1 MKQFKTIYKYI
12 TLIFMLIPVLH
23 LSKYVRPA
31 WDDFSYG
38 LYTINA
44 VRNGEGIIAILKGA
58 WNGAVHMY
66 KTWQGTY
73 SSCFIMSLQPG
84 IYNEKIYGLTTWI
97 LVGTIFLSF
106 LCFFRAV
113 KKHLF
118 CNKDIEECYWA
129 LLSTVVIAL
138 GMPCAS
144 QGLYWYV
151 GAMHYIP
158 WTMTTII
165 NMAIIL
171 KIYYS
176 DDSKKKVALL
186 VSSCM
191 ISFVTSGGNQCTAF
205 ANILLLSLVSLLFVV
220 KKKEIYVVSSLLSAL
235 IGFVVMWIAPG
246 NSVRQSEYTQTGI
259 KDTLSAG
266 VKYAIEYT
274 IEWSNL
280 VLLAVIV
287 LFLPLIIKSA
297 KKIKDSTLCRNPL
310 IVFLASAMVFC
321 GMICVPYYGLGWMGP
336 DRLINTIWI
345 YFTIA
350 VMFDLCCI
358 VGYLERKYDIL
369 SFVYKIWKNE
379 KDSVKCLIYTVCAF
393 VIFLI
398 SSANTSQLSTSSEA
412 LKELLSREA
421 QVYAKEWD
429 ERLEI
434 YHDDGVK
441 DVIVEPLSFYPE
453 LIGTESIFDDSN
465 YWSNVAVA
473 NYYAKDSIKMK

>member
-1 MKQFKTIYKYI
+1 MKQFKTIYKY
-12 TLIFMLIPVLH
+12 LLLFSMLVPVLY
-23 LSKYVRPA
+23 LSKYMRPA

-38 LYTINA
+38 LYTVNA
-44 VRNGEGIIAILKGA
+44 VQNREGIFLILKSAWAGA
-58 WNGAVHMY
+58 LDTY

-73 SSCFIMSLQPG
+73 SSCFIMALQPG
-84 IYNEKIYGLTTWI
+84 IYNEKVYGLTTLI
-97 LVGTIFLSF
+97 LVGIIFGGF
-106 LCFFRAV
+106 FIFFRTV

-118 CNKDIEECYWA
+118 CDKDIEACYWA
-129 LLSTVVIAL
+129 LLSTVVIVL
-138 GMPCAS
+138 GMPFAS

-171 KIYYS
+171 KIYYG
-176 DDSKKKVALL
+176 DDLKQKIGLL
-186 VSSCM
+186 VASCV
-191 ISFVTSGGNQCTAF
+191 ISCVTSGGNQCTAF
-205 ANILLLSLVSLLFVV
+205 ANILLLSLVSFLFVV
-220 KKKEIYVVSSLLSAL
+220 KKKGIYAIVSLLSAV

-246 NSVRQSEYTQTGI
+246 NNVRQSEYTQTGL

-266 VKYAIEYT
+266 VRYAIEYT
-274 IEWSNL
+274 VEWSNL
-280 VLLAVIV
+280 VLLATII
-287 LFLPLIIKSA
+287 LFLPLIIKIA
-297 KKIKDSTLCRNPL
+297 IKIKNSIICKYPL
-310 IVFLASAMVFC
+310 ILFLASAMVLC
-321 GMICVPYYGLGWMGP
+321 GMICVPYYGMGWMGP
-336 DRLINTIWI
+336 ERLINTIWI

-350 VMFDLCCI
+350 IIFNLCCI

-453 LIGTESIFDDSN
+453 LIGTESIFDDPN